1 MNITNKSNL
10 PEALVKLISPNKHN
24 EPGKL
29 SATTLLKGVR
39 EIILT
44 DRHWDE
50 MTDDVSDR
58 IWAIFGTSVHAMLKQ
73 EAPEEFTEE
82 YLEFRFGGP
91 LENFFLTGQVDNYN
105 MATGIIT
112 DYKTAS
118 VWKWK
123 FNDFRDWDIQGLIY
137 AWLLRQNGFLVKGIR
152 FVAFLKDFSER
163 DAQRDDG
170 YPQSPA
176 MIHETPMSYY
186 DHLPGTAE
194 GGIADYILARF
205 YQYKDS
211 VTKTDEELPDC
222 TDLETWAKPAKWAV
236 MKDGRKSA
244 LKVCNTE
251 EEAQQVVNDLGDQ
264 KGISIQYRPGERL
277 KCERYC
283 LAAPFC
289 NTYKKYLSQKEALE
303 V

>member
-1 MNITNKSNL
+1 MIITNKSNL
-10 PEALVKLISPNKHN
+10 PEALVNLVTPYKHN

-50 MTDDVSDR
+50 LTEDARDR
-58 IWAIFGTSVHAMLKQ
+58 VWATFGTAVHEMLRQ

-82 YLEFRFGGP
+82 YLEHNMGAIFV
-91 LENFFLTGQVDNYN
+91 TGKIDNYN
-105 MATGIIT
+105 MRTGIIT

-123 FNDFRDWDIQGLIY
+123 FADFRDWDLQGLIY
-137 AWLLRQNGFLVKGIR
+137 AWLLRKNGFPVNGIR

-163 DAQRDDG
+163 DAQRDEQ

-176 MIHETPMSYY
+176 MIHETPMAYY
-186 DHLPGTAE
+186 EQLPGGK
-194 GGIADYILARF
+194 GGIDDYIKWRVK
-205 YQYKDS
+205 QYIDANIKD
-211 VTKTDEELPDC
+211 DNELPDC
-222 TDLETWAKPAKWAV
+222 TDQETWAKPAKWAV
-236 MKDGRKSA
+236 MKQGRKSA
-244 LKVCNTE
+244 LKVCDTE
-251 EEAQQVVNDLGDQ
+251 KEALLIIGDLRNE
-264 KGISIQYRPGERL
+264 KENYIQYRPGERP

-283 LAAPFC
+283 SAAPFC
-289 NTYKKYLSQKEALE
+289 NTYKKYLAQREAGNE
-303 V
+303 TGN